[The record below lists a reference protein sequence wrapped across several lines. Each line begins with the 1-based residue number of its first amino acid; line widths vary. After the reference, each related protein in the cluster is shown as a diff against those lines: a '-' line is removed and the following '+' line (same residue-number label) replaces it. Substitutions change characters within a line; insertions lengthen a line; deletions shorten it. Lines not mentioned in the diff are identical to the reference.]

1 MKRKRYWRILII
13 LVAVILVGITFTPL
27 ILSPGQIDPKLFSL
41 PYTLWTSMIITV
53 VLVLLSFTFSFLFL
67 YLPKDFVP

>member
-27 ILSPGQIDPKLFSL
+27 ILRPGKIDPKLFSL
-41 PYTLWTSMIITV
+41 PYTLWTTIIITV
-53 VLVLLSFTFSFLFL
+53 LLVLLT
-67 YLPKDFVP
+67 YLASMLQDED

>member
-1 MKRKRYWRILII
+1 MKRQRYWRILII

-27 ILSPGQIDPKLFSL
+27 ILSPGKIDPKLFSL

>member
-27 ILSPGQIDPKLFSL
+27 ILSPGKIDPKLFSL